1 MTSDLDTYRA
11 AHLGVGQHGDD
22 ASIGVAMRADENMG
36 RGDLDG
42 QAGNMKALASIC
54 RWSRG

>member
-1 MTSDLDTYRA
+1 MTSDLDIYRA
-11 AHLGVGQHGDD
+11 AHLGVGQHGDG
-22 ASIGVAMRADENMG
+22 ASIRAAMRADENLK